1 MKMGVIAA
9 TGFLTVLLM
18 TACSGG
24 GGGDDDAPPPVE
36 PLEATVIDESNAM
49 EVAFSVLGPIELIGF
64 FNSDDGILP
73 LGLSEPALLA
83 ASKNHYKSLSELI
96 HWPSDF
102 LRAAE
107 GGSLIQPVSVEL
119 PPETLPCFVS
129 GSVTVSASFSDD
141 NLQYLNS
148 GDTIS
153 SSYQQCNDG
162 DGAVIDGELRIL
174 ILTRTAID
182 SDLNLVPPYT
192 FGSEITFSDLS
203 LTESGETT
211 TLSGRFEL
219 EEATADGVVF
229 ESRLAIDQLSTA
241 VNGDRESLRYFQLY
255 GVMNEGNGSYTVEV
269 LCEEGRCARLE
280 SSYLNGFVDFGSLT
294 PFEGI
299 GDEDPFRGV
308 LETVGGVADDGV
320 GPSRLET
327 EALNPSCAELRLDEN
342 GDGGADWTQRTTW
355 TSLPT
360 GIIDPC

>member
-1 MKMGVIAA
+1 MIYIHR
-9 TGFLTVLLM
+9 GFRPSASELLF
-18 TACSGG
+18 
-24 GGGDDDAPPPVE
+24 D
-36 PLEATVIDESNAM
+36 LN
-49 EVAFSVLGPIELIGF
+49 LNELIR
-64 FNSDDGILP
+64 
-73 LGLSEPALLA
+73 
-83 ASKNHYKSLSELI
+83 
-96 HWPSDF
+96 WPSDF

-107 GGSLIQPVSVEL
+107 GGSTIQSAAVEL
-119 PPETLPCFVS
+119 PPETQPCLVS
-129 GSVTVSASFSDD
+129 GSVTVSASFADD
-141 NLQYLNS
+141 TQQYLS
-148 GDTIS
+148 PGDIIS
-153 SSYQQCNDG
+153 SSFQQCNDG
-162 DGAVIDGELRIL
+162 DGVVVNGGFRIL

-182 SDLNLVPPYT
+182 FELNLVPPYI
-192 FGSEITFSDLS
+192 FGREIIFSDLS

-211 TLSGRFEL
+211 TLSGDLEL
-219 EEATADGVVF
+219 EEATDDAVVF

-269 LCEEGRCARLE
+269 VCEEGRCARLE
-280 SSYLNGFVDFGSLT
+280 SSYLSGFVDFGSLS

-299 GDEDPFRGV
+299 GEEDPFTGV

-342 GDGGADWTQRTTW
+342 GDGGVDWTQRTTW